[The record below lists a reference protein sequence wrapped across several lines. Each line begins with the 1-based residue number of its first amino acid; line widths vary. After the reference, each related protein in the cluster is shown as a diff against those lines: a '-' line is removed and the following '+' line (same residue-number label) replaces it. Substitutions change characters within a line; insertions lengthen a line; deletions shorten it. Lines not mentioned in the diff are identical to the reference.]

1 MPRNKTCLSEKAD
14 RHRRAAKA
22 RMNQAAHA
30 RRKAQ
35 AATRTTHAL
44 STPAWIAPAAAAASP
59 GLTASAVTT
68 LLAAAPLAATP
79 SPATQSPAVG
89 ISPDYAALFGP
100 ALGSVYSA
108 ALATAR
114 HHPPAGAA
122 APTSSFARAPC
133 PRQPT
138 GPSDAAHAHGA
149 HSFQRL
155 FGVGPAAAYAAALGT
170 GAVAAATGVHG
181 SPPQLATLSPLAT
194 TAASGTAPP
203 HRSCSASLPP
213 SVVEAS
219 LDQQPGPHVAS
230 VDADAAAAA
239 FVGSRVP
246 RPLHKRKRR
255 RPGHEVLG
263 QAGPPSHRAQPLPG
277 LPQHR
282 DSEDAA
288 RRREM
293 ADMSIARAQSM
304 LPFDLYAA
312 MDVSAADAAAAAAAL
327 PSASA
332 AGSFVRLTPDA
343 LKQQRAAKK
352 AAMRQAAI
360 VRSAATRPLVNAA
373 TETPAAQA
381 PAAKRACRRSP
392 PPPLASLD
400 SSPDFERLF
409 GVGPP
414 AAAYRAALCAAA
426 AAPSVLGTSSP
437 LPLPTPPLSA
447 TATVATC
454 TSLPSLPPAPLAKRR
469 RVAAPRSTDADVDSE
484 PLLSRSPPSAVAP
497 TPREPLQP
505 ECRRLPQ
512 PCCSAAVPATDS
524 VGRLHVL
531 WPVRLVA
538 VALA

>member
-1 MPRNKTCLSEKAD
+1 
-14 RHRRAAKA
+14 
-22 RMNQAAHA
+22 
-30 RRKAQ
+30 
-35 AATRTTHAL
+35 
-44 STPAWIAPAAAAASP
+44 
-59 GLTASAVTT
+59 
-68 LLAAAPLAATP
+68 
-79 SPATQSPAVG
+79 
-89 ISPDYAALFGP
+89 
-100 ALGSVYSA
+100 
-108 ALATAR
+108 
-114 HHPPAGAA
+114 
-122 APTSSFARAPC
+122 
-133 PRQPT
+133 
-138 GPSDAAHAHGA
+138 
-149 HSFQRL
+149 
-155 FGVGPAAAYAAALGT
+155 
-170 GAVAAATGVHG
+170 VAAATGVHG

-246 RPLHKRKRR
+246 RPLHKRRRPKRR

-263 QAGPPSHRAQPLPG
+263 QAGPHSHRAQPLPG
-277 LPQHR
+277 LPQHS

-288 RRREM
+288 HRREM
-293 ADMSIARAQSM
+293 ADISIAIAQTGRDY
-304 LPFDLYAA
+304 DLLAA
-312 MDVSAADAAAAAAAL
+312 VAESAAESAAAAAAAL

-352 AAMRQAAI
+352 AAVRQAAI
-360 VRSAATRPLVNAA
+360 DRIAATRSLVDAVTVPGEA
-373 TETPAAQA
+373 QAPAAQA

-512 PCCSAAVPATDS
+512 PCCCAAVPATDS